1 MFKLNDRGSDQQCA
15 IPAKSVD
22 ESTVQLLLDTC
33 EEESRTVYTDE
44 FRAYDPIEGDENYQ

>member
-1 MFKLNDRGSDQQCA
+1 VFKLNDRGSDQQCA